1 MRLSGVRQTRGAARS
16 LWHSGHGGTRSQA
29 GWKPAGRDL
38 GWQWHRDTGARAV
51 SNATARRM
59 TQLAIGVLLIEDHFL
74 ARMALRSVLSGH
86 SDIEIVGEASDA
98 AGGIEMYRECTP
110 DVTVMDLRMPGMNG
124 FDAIAAIRKLCRT
137 AKIVVLSNYEG
148 SEDIYRAI
156 RNGAMAYLTKNT
168 SGDELVEA
176 IVAVHRGM
184 RYLPPVAR
192 DRLAERTSLV
202 ELTPREH
209 EVLTCI
215 TRGQS
220 NRDIAQQLGIAEKTV
235 RIHVSSVLD
244 KMGVR
249 DRTQAAICAIQRGLV
264 HWE

>member
-1 MRLSGVRQTRGAARS
+1 
-16 LWHSGHGGTRSQA
+16 
-29 GWKPAGRDL
+29 
-38 GWQWHRDTGARAV
+38 
-51 SNATARRM
+51 
-59 TQLAIGVLLIEDHFL
+59 
-74 ARMALRSVLSGH
+74 
-86 SDIEIVGEASDA
+86 
-98 AGGIEMYRECTP
+98 
-110 DVTVMDLRMPGMNG
+110 MNG
-124 FDAIAAIRKLCRT
+124 FDAIAAIRKLSKT

-156 RNGAMAYLTKNT
+156 RNGAMAYLTKDA
-168 SGDELVEA
+168 SGEEVVEA

-184 RYLPPVAR
+184 RYLPPIAR
-192 DRLAERTSLV
+192 DRLAERTSVVV

-220 NRDIAQQLGIAEKTV
+220 NRDIAEQLHIAEKTV
-235 RIHVSSVLD
+235 RLHVSSVLD

-249 DRTQAAICAIQRGLV
+249 DRTQAAIYAIQRGLV